1 MSVMFRNS
9 NADVEKELA
18 VEDYKAHPVRNRMA
32 ILAVTLTTILICV
45 VFTVGFGFTTALSLS
60 FGASPGPGADSCSIY
75 GDEEVLERTRT
86 LSQVD
91 WAAYVKRC
99 STTYLHNKE
108 FSGLDVRLLIADEVH
123 YDKNMVELISG
134 QYPQKADEILLSDTM
149 SRRLGLEEEI
159 GAAYTLTVV
168 IQGEEEEVEK
178 AIPMTVCGYYRN
190 PIANVSS
197 IYEEIYTG
205 EDFLSTYN
213 PLLLKGY
220 DTIYVK
226 LNNLDFWK
234 LGHDREEKLEEVN
247 ALAGGNGNAFKMSNM
262 SGGVIALIFLI
273 VFLIMFCG
281 YIFIYNVFDI
291 SIVNDIRF
299 YGELKTI
306 GMTAG
311 QLRRMLFYQ
320 MNRISLWGIVIG
332 SLAGYGIGQFA

>member
-123 YDKNMVELISG
+123 YDKNMVELISPPRSG
-134 QYPQKADEILLSDTM
+134 RRNRSGVYADSRHTGRGRRSRKGNPDDSLRLLS
-149 SRRLGLEEEI
+149 
-159 GAAYTLTVV
+159 
-168 IQGEEEEVEK
+168 K
-178 AIPMTVCGYYRN
+178 P
-190 PIANVSS
+190 
-197 IYEEIYTG
+197 
-205 EDFLSTYN
+205 
-213 PLLLKGY
+213 
-220 DTIYVK
+220 
-226 LNNLDFWK
+226 
-234 LGHDREEKLEEVN
+234 
-247 ALAGGNGNAFKMSNM
+247 
-262 SGGVIALIFLI
+262 
-273 VFLIMFCG
+273 
-281 YIFIYNVFDI
+281 
-291 SIVNDIRF
+291 
-299 YGELKTI
+299 
-306 GMTAG
+306 
-311 QLRRMLFYQ
+311 
-320 MNRISLWGIVIG
+320 NR
-332 SLAGYGIGQFA
+332 

>member
-134 QYPQKADEILLSDTM
+134 QYPQKAD
-149 SRRLGLEEEI
+149 
-159 GAAYTLTVV
+159 
-168 IQGEEEEVEK
+168 
-178 AIPMTVCGYYRN
+178 
-190 PIANVSS
+190 
-197 IYEEIYTG
+197 
-205 EDFLSTYN
+205 
-213 PLLLKGY
+213 
-220 DTIYVK
+220 
-226 LNNLDFWK
+226 
-234 LGHDREEKLEEVN
+234 
-247 ALAGGNGNAFKMSNM
+247 
-262 SGGVIALIFLI
+262 
-273 VFLIMFCG
+273 
-281 YIFIYNVFDI
+281 
-291 SIVNDIRF
+291 
-299 YGELKTI
+299 
-306 GMTAG
+306 
-311 QLRRMLFYQ
+311 
-320 MNRISLWGIVIG
+320 
-332 SLAGYGIGQFA
+332 